1 MSPFTVLIFF
11 VAAVSACSLEGTW
24 NTMPGTYGDSQYKFM
39 GEGVMGITRYN
50 SADCVVDTKGEWSLN
65 GTDLLLTTVTCE
77 ASSGCAWACE
87 YGYNYYQTKNPTI
100 VWPGTCDTVI
110 LDEIYYVRVKS
121 YTLLY
126 VVIGAGFAV
135 TLIACVAIV
144 CLVYTRLGRRRYTE
158 IQA

>member
-1 MSPFTVLIFF
+1 MSPFFTIIIF

-39 GEGVMGITRYN
+39 GEGVMTRTLDN
-50 SADCVVDTKGEWSLN
+50 GADCVVNTKGVWSMN
-65 GTDLLLTTVTCE
+65 GTDLLMTAVTCE

-87 YGYNYYQTKNPTI
+87 YGYMYYQPMQHTA

-135 TLIACVAIV
+135 TLIAGVAIV
-144 CLVYTRLGRRRYTE
+144 CLVYIRLGRRRYTE